1 MKCLLCSSKFQDQK
15 GLFDHYLSYYNVD
28 AHNCFFSKIISNK
41 LKAFLKNCVRCNE
54 FITTDRHKRVHD
66 FLKQYDEGKCIPFKE
81 KPIDI
86 ARYPG
91 LKIYSLEFKK
101 YSSFYNFYDSEN
113 YVDDFLRNIKYCFET
128 KHKKWFKCSFDI
140 DNTQN

>member
-41 LKAFLKNCVRCNE
+41 LKAFSKNCVRCNE

-66 FLKQYDEGKCIPFKE
+66 FLKHYDEGKCIPFK
-81 KPIDI
+81 KNRLILQDTLDL
-86 ARYPG
+86 RFTLLN
-91 LKIYSLEFKK
+91 LK
-101 YSSFYNFYDSEN
+101 
-113 YVDDFLRNIKYCFET
+113 
-128 KHKKWFKCSFDI
+128 
-140 DNTQN
+140 NTVAFIIFMILKNMLTIS